1 MRERAISASF
11 VRCRRSLAWSLQ
23 HFPIHRRVAPVC
35 ERAAA
40 TSARQSVPCDPRV
53 YNQALAAAGARC
65 WNSILQGARG
75 ADTTTPFSFQA
86 LFAFCQSHERGWTWI
101 MPVSAL
107 IARAFVE
114 HNRCVMRATIHEHT
128 LRKKATT
135 RLESQTRAPSTF
147 DRARRERHANCISL

>member
-1 MRERAISASF
+1 
-11 VRCRRSLAWSLQ
+11 
-23 HFPIHRRVAPVC
+23 
-35 ERAAA
+35 
-40 TSARQSVPCDPRV
+40 V

-86 LFAFCQSHERGWTWI
+86 LLPAEPERGWTWI

-147 DRARRERHANCISL
+147 DRAQGATRKMNVAVKHAFKTPLATYGLCF